1 MQLGTRWPLGQQP
14 PQTLP
19 EIVVTAVRDVEEEL
33 VSSGT
38 DTAQWRWQLT
48 WLEGR
53 PVVELDDGT
62 TITYRP
68 DEDAAYITQ
77 PQGRVEG
84 EDDDDWG

>member
-1 MQLGTRWPLGQQP
+1 MQLGTRWTVGGTP

-19 EIVVTAVRDVEEEL
+19 ELVVTAVRAVEDDL
-33 VSSGT
+33 AGT
-38 DTAQWRWQLT
+38 ATAEWRWQLT

-77 PQGRVEG
+77 PHDAD